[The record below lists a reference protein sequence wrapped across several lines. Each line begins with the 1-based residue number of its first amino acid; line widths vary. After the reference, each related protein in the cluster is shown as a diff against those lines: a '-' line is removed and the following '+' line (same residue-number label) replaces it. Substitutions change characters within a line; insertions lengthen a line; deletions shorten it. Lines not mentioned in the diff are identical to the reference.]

1 MNDISPLMLQLL
13 EWISCRPRSY
23 AETMDAWRSTC
34 PRLTIWEDALMS
46 GLVQVETDGDS
57 AHDFRVSLTAF
68 GRSAL
73 DTASCQRKRAISS

>member
-1 MNDISPLMLQLL
+1 MNDISPLKLQLL

-34 PRLTIWEDALMS
+34 PRLTIWEDALIS
-46 GLVQVETDGDS
+46 GLIQIETDGDS
-57 AHDFRVSLTAF
+57 AHNFRLILTAL

-73 DTASCQRKRAISS
+73 DTASCQGKRASSS